1 MRRKA
6 ICGVARAFATHSHE
20 GATKYPLLGV
30 EWKPA
35 DARLATAAAVSA
47 IVAAQDRVRGA
58 QMISIGRRQLMT
70 GMAAL
75 AAPGLAFRAGA
86 ATASAYPKLQA
97 LLDSYV
103 AAKKLPGAVVSVQ
116 RRGLPVD
123 YVAAG
128 ALAFDTEA
136 KAAPDS
142 LYRVYSMTKPTVGVA
157 AMILIEEGRL
167 RLDQPLSDI
176 LPEFRDMTVIV
187 GGDVTKTRPAAS
199 PILIRNLLTH
209 TSGLSYNING
219 DSPLARLYRQQGIK
233 PASRVTAPGPGERP
247 PVRNLEEFGARLSKL
262 PLDFDPGTKWQYSVA
277 ADLMGLVIQRVSGM
291 SFWDF
296 LHTRIFEPLR
306 MPDTDFMVPA
316 NKLDRLTTVYTKTPT
331 GLVDSDDRKSSPF
344 ARDRDLP
351 SGGGGLVSTAHDYAR
366 FNAMLLN
373 EGELDGVRIL
383 KPETVRIARSNLMP
397 PGPVFGLLGRPNG
410 FGAFMQVVLPGG
422 ELPGGEPAGS
432 FGWSGAAGTTM
443 WIDPVN
449 AVAVV
454 LMVQFMPAGAY
465 PIYLESRVAAYQ
477 DLRALR
483 ALKAN

>member
-1 MRRKA
+1 M
-6 ICGVARAFATHSHE
+6 
-20 GATKYPLLGV
+20 
-30 EWKPA
+30 
-35 DARLATAAAVSA
+35 VSIA
-47 IVAAQDRVRGA
+47 
-58 QMISIGRRQLMT
+58 RRQVMA

-75 AAPGLAFRAGA
+75 AAPGVAFRARA
-86 ATASAYPKLQA
+86 AEAGAYPALQA

-103 AAKKLPGAVVSVQ
+103 AAKKLPGGVVAIK
-116 RRGLPVD
+116 RRAGPID
-123 YVAAG
+123 YVACG
-128 ALAFDTEA
+128 TLAFDSDA

-142 LYRVYSMTKPTVGVA
+142 LFRVYSMTKPTVGVA
-157 AMILIEEGRL
+157 TMILIEDGKL

-219 DSPLARLYRQQGIK
+219 DSPLAKLYRQQGIK
-233 PASRVTAPGPGERP
+233 PGNRATEPGPGERP
-247 PVRNLEEFGARLSKL
+247 PVRDLEDFAARLSKL

-277 ADLMGLVIQRVSGM
+277 ADLMGLVIQRVSGL

-296 LHTRIFEPLR
+296 LRTRIFEPLR
-306 MPDTDFMVPA
+306 MPDTDFVVPA

-331 GLVDSDDRKSSPF
+331 GLLDSDDRKSSPF

-351 SGGGGLVSTAHDYAR
+351 SGGGGLVSTAHDYGR

-397 PGPVFGLLGRPNG
+397 PGPVFGLLGKPNG

-432 FGWSGAAGTTM
+432 YGWSGAAGTTM

-449 AVAVV
+449 ELTVV

-465 PIYLESRVAAYQ
+465 PIYLECRVAAYK
-477 DLRALR
+477 DLKALG
-483 ALKAN
+483 ALKAT